1 MARGVRT
8 GEQNKV
14 IGKLMEMGVNIV
26 ISRKDVAVL
35 DEARELINLAESQA
49 PLAIIFHLAMVL
61 DDRLLMKQVSTM
73 FILDCH
79 LDFCIPAVVLI
90 A

>member
-1 MARGVRT
+1 MVVRCRGVRT

-14 IGKLMEMGVNIV
+14 ISKLTEMGVNIV
-26 ISRKDVAVL
+26 ITKMDVAEL

-61 DDRLLMKQVSTM
+61 DDRLLLKQVCTKSLY
-73 FILDCH
+73 ISL
-79 LDFCIPAVVLI
+79 
-90 A
+90 